1 MAQEDLIPLN
11 RRTKDEQKEIARQGG
26 IASGKKRKQ
35 NAEFKRL
42 TKLFLDAKPSEK
54 SQEILKRM
62 GFEDKE
68 INNAMAI
75 IYALGAKAQKGDAQA
90 AKTLYEWSGQSIES
104 KRKDQ
109 ELELRKKEYELHKR
123 MFEEDL

>member
-1 MAQEDLIPLN
+1 MNEGNLIPN
-11 RRTKDEQKEIARQGG
+11 DQRTPEERRANARKAG

-62 GFEDKE
+62 GFDDNE

-75 IYALGAKAQKGDAQA
+75 IYALGAKAQKGDANA
-90 AKTLYEWSGQSIES
+90 AKTLYEWSGQSIADR
-104 KRKDQ
+104 RKDE

>member
-1 MAQEDLIPLN
+1 MNEGNLIPGN
-11 RRTKDEQKEIARQGG
+11 RRSQSENRENGKKGG

-62 GFEDKE
+62 GFEDNE

-104 KRKDQ
+104 KRKDEELNLRKQ
-109 ELELRKKEYELHKR
+109 ELELKKKMYEE
-123 MFEEDL
+123 M

>member
-1 MAQEDLIPLN
+1 MNEDNLIPGN
-11 RRTKDEQKEIARQGG
+11 RRSQSENRENGKKGG

-62 GFEDKE
+62 GFDDDE

-90 AKTLYEWSGQSIES
+90 AKMLYEWSGQSMES
-104 KRKDQ
+104 KRKDEELDLRKQ
-109 ELELRKKEYELHKR
+109 ELELKKK
-123 MFEEDL
+123 MFEEM

>member
-1 MAQEDLIPLN
+1 MNEENLIPGNLRSQSEN
-11 RRTKDEQKEIARQGG
+11 RENGKKGG

-62 GFEDKE
+62 GFDDNE
-68 INNAMAI
+68 INNALAI
-75 IYALGAKAQKGDAQA
+75 IYALGAKAQKGDANA
-90 AKTLYEWSGQSIES
+90 AKTLYEWSGQSIADR
-104 KRKDQ
+104 RKDE
-109 ELELRKKEYELHKR
+109 ELELRKKEFELKKRIYE
-123 MFEEDL
+123 EES

>member
-11 RRTKDEQKEIARQGG
+11 QRTKDEQKEIARQGG

-42 TKLFLDAKPSEK
+42 TKLFLNAKPSEK

-62 GFEDKE
+62 GFDDKE

-104 KRKDQ
+104 NRKAE
-109 ELELRKKEYELHKR
+109 ELELRKKEYELKKKIY
-123 MFEEDL
+123 EDE

>member
-1 MAQEDLIPLN
+1 MNECNLIPFN
-11 RRTKDEQKEIARQGG
+11 QRTEDEQRKIASKGG
-26 IASGKKRKQ
+26 QASGKKRKQ

-62 GFEDKE
+62 GFEDNE

-104 KRKDQ
+104 KRKDEELDLRKQ
-109 ELELRKKEYELHKR
+109 ELELKKK
-123 MFEEDL
+123 MFEEM

>member
-1 MAQEDLIPLN
+1 MNEGNLIPGN
-11 RRTKDEQKEIARQGG
+11 RRSQSENRENGKKGG

-62 GFEDKE
+62 GFDDDE

-75 IYALGAKAQKGDAQA
+75 IYALGAKAQKGDANA
-90 AKTLYEWSGQSIES
+90 AKTLYEWSGQSITD
-104 KRKDQ
+104 KRKDE

-123 MFEEDL
+123 MFEEDS